1 MVKTDI
7 IKHTFPDTDIET
19 ILRHTFLNED
29 FQIRFL
35 KHKQEVSTVNISSD
49 WKGSSSFN
57 KNSLAIGT
65 IFKRKTSAVVDKI
78 NAPSILGIK
87 RVDLLVTESL
97 TMKSKTECHVECDI
111 ALVGESPMKEAFSIS
126 CIFKFDQKKENNFQ
140 SVDLTIEMK
149 AEFKKEIWAVTDF
162 VENALIKNENK
173 IFCKWIEMS
182 YDVIPCIYDGMDVEN
197 APLEQ
202 DAGQG
207 SSSKKAQPPTTK
219 KPSVFMSLKN
229 LLKKKKKDGTQ
240 NETEKK
246 AEIFIKHVGYEEAI
260 KKTKEKH
267 QEMFGMLAQK
277 QENAY
282 FIIFFSVI
290 GIVIGLF
297 LFTFL
302 SSFLKN

>member
-1 MVKTDI
+1 MVKTDT

-49 WKGSSSFN
+49 WKGSSSSFN

-65 IFKRKTSAVVDKI
+65 TFKRETSAVVDKI

-97 TMKSKTECHVECDI
+97 LMKSKTECHVECDI

-126 CIFKFDQKKENNFQ
+126 CIFKFDQKTENNFQ
-140 SVDLTIEMK
+140 SVELTIEMK

-173 IFCKWIEMS
+173 LFCKWIEMS
-182 YDVIPCIYDGMDVEN
+182 YDVIPCVCDGMDIEN
-197 APLEQ
+197 SSLEQ
-202 DAGQG
+202 DSG
-207 SSSKKAQPPTTK
+207 SSSKRAQTPTTK

-229 LLKKKKKDGTQ
+229 LLKKKKKEGTQ

-290 GIVIGLF
+290 GIIIGLF
-297 LFTFL
+297 LFTSL
-302 SSFLKN
+302 SSLLKN